1 MMDIPK
7 HPHLLFT
14 SRQVIPLGGGRF
26 QVKGSLEIRGV
37 AAPVTLEVT
46 LAGSQP
52 DTLDFQGNAQVLM
65 GDYGLKPPGAALGL
79 IGTKNEMKVEFKL
92 RARRAP

>member
-1 MMDIPK
+1 MMDVPK

-26 QVKGSLEIRGV
+26 QVKGSLEIRGIV
-37 AAPVTLEVT
+37 KPVTVDVT
-46 LAGSQP
+46 LAGAGP
-52 DTLDFQGNAQVLM
+52 ETLGFQGNARVLM

-79 IGTKNEMKVEFKL
+79 IGTKNEMRVEFEL
-92 RARRAP
+92 TARGAT